1 MADKTPV
8 IIETNEVNPR
18 VIEVVG
24 TRVHIK
30 RKVQHD
36 AVVEAAKRL
45 LARRDQLALAIN
57 KIRDDWDSATAAQ
70 RNEITKQVLLGLL
83 EMVGDLL
90 IVQMALATRQMEKR

>member
-24 TRVHIK
+24 AQVHIK

-36 AVVEAAKRL
+36 VVVEAAKRL